1 MSFSIEHDIEPMIRK
16 FEELLGLSFK
26 VFIVTAVIVTG
37 LGIYVAN
44 LLFGNHSLQVLQGL
58 KTEEKILQK
67 EIEEFKEENAK
78 LHKQYLEWS
87 DAKK

>member
-1 MSFSIEHDIEPMIRK
+1 MKFSIENDIKPMIRK

-26 VFIVTAVIVTG
+26 VFLITSIIVTV

-44 LLFGNHSLQVLQGL
+44 LLFGKHSLQVLQTL
-58 KTEEKILQK
+58 KNEEQTLQK
-67 EIEEFKEENAK
+67 EIKELKKENAQ

>member
-1 MSFSIEHDIEPMIRK
+1 MSFSIENDIEPMIRK

-26 VFIVTAVIVTG
+26 VFIATAIIVTV

-58 KTEEKILQK
+58 KNEEIILQK
-67 EIEEFKEENAK
+67 EIKQLKKENSK
-78 LHKQYLEWS
+78 LHKQYLEWK
-87 DAKK
+87 DANK

>member
-1 MSFSIEHDIEPMIRK
+1 MKFSIKNDIEPMIRK

-26 VFIVTAVIVTG
+26 VFLITSIIVTV

-44 LLFGNHSLQVLQGL
+44 LLFGKHSLQVLQGL
-58 KTEEKILQK
+58 KNEEQTLQK
-67 EIEEFKEENAK
+67 EIKELKKENAQ

>member
-1 MSFSIEHDIEPMIRK
+1 MISVTKDIEPIIRK

-26 VFIVTAVIVTG
+26 VFIVTAIVVSV

-44 LLFGNHSLQVLQGL
+44 LLFGNHSLQVLQSL
-58 KTEEKILQK
+58 KDEKKNLQV
-67 EIEEFKEENAK
+67 EIKHLKQENAK

-87 DAKK
+87 DAK

>member
-1 MSFSIEHDIEPMIRK
+1 MVSITKDIKPMIRK

-26 VFIVTAVIVTG
+26 VFITTALVVCI

-44 LLFGNHSLQVLQGL
+44 LLFGNHSLKVLQGL
-58 KTEEKILQK
+58 KDEKKYLAL
-67 EIEEFKEENAK
+67 EIEELKKENAT

-87 DAKK
+87 DAQ